1 MKGTDKFLIGIVVGV
16 ILLVGVVLTIALL
29 RPDQSS
35 YLFDDTP
42 EGAAHN
48 YLLALQLEEY
58 ERAYSY
64 LSPALPGYPANLEA
78 FKRDVRQN
86 RWSFGVDDNDISLAI
101 EAGNVNDDKARI
113 VVRKTT
119 FYPGDLF
126 DSGQHSFTFDIA
138 LHRKDGAWKIT
149 SSESYWLPC
158 WESIS
163 GCE

>member
-35 YLFDDTP
+35 YLSDDTP
-42 EGAAHN
+42 EGVAHN

-64 LSPALPGYPANLEA
+64 LSPTLPGHPTNLEA
-78 FKRDVRQN
+78 FERDVRLN
-86 RWSFGVDDNDISLAI
+86 RWSFGDDDSDTSLAI
-101 EAGNVNDDKARI
+101 EAINVNDDKARI

-119 FYPGDLF
+119 FYPGSLF
-126 DSGQHSFTFDIA
+126 DSGQHSFTFYVV

-149 SSESYWLPC
+149 SSESYWLTC
-158 WESIS
+158 WESTA